1 MINNN
6 GGTIPHHPNSA
17 LGLGMEYPPLPCI
30 KSVSKIWKKNFFRII
45 QKTLLTLGWRVGI
58 VYFLPP

>member
-17 LGLGMEYPPLPCI
+17 PGIGMEYPPLPCI
-30 KSVSKIWKKNFFRII
+30 KRVCKIWKKNFFRII
-45 QKTLLTLGWRVGI
+45 QKTLLTLGRRVGI
-58 VYFLPP
+58 GMYIYT